1 MPSYWTHLAFAHD
14 ASREIF
20 TLIPKGYR
28 GELISAIAAQPH
40 LFCSGTQGPD
50 PFLFYLPVYLGKD
63 KLPTILHTQKTPQLL
78 SSMLRRAY
86 QMKGEQRIMALSY
99 TAGFLAH
106 YALDSHAHAYV
117 YSKTGADGGA
127 DSFCNH
133 NALESDL
140 NGLSIRRSFH
150 RTAREMPPPRGYEL
164 SASERSVVSSLYAY
178 LLRNLYGLDCT
189 EKEVRHAILSAR
201 TCYRILYDPTSRK
214 GKLTR
219 RIEAHLA
226 RPYLSPIFL
235 GESHYYDDPANLSHS
250 PWKNPFTGEVS
261 TADFFSLYD
270 LALEHY
276 IPLICALDAMG
287 AADPMQTKA
296 ILQTFA
302 TTDFKGEPIQS

>member
-14 ASREIF
+14 ASREF
-20 TLIPKGYR
+20 FSLIPKAYR
-28 GELISAIAAQPH
+28 GELINAVAAQPH

-50 PFLFYLPVYLGKD
+50 PFLFYLPVYLGGD

-78 SSMLRRAY
+78 CALLRRAY
-86 QMKGEQRIMALSY
+86 QMRGERRTMALSY
-99 TAGFLAH
+99 AAGFLAH
-106 YALDSHAHAYV
+106 YALDSHAHAFV
-117 YSKTGADGGA
+117 YSKTGVDNGA

-140 NGLSIRRSFH
+140 NRLAIRRSFGKS
-150 RTAREMPPPRGYEL
+150 ACEMPPPRGYEL
-164 SASERSVVSSLYAY
+164 SAEERTVVSALYSY
-178 LLRNLYGLDCT
+178 LLTHLYGLSCSPA
-189 EKEVRHAILSAR
+189 EVNRALLSAR

-214 GKLTR
+214 GGLTR
-219 RIEAHLA
+219 RVEEHLR

-235 GESHYYDDPANLSHS
+235 GESHYYKDPANMAHR

-276 IPLICALDAMG
+276 IPLICALDAIG
-287 AADPMQTKA
+287 SAKPQEIERILYAFAA
-296 ILQTFA
+296 
-302 TTDFKGEPIQS
+302 TDFKGDPIQS

>member
-14 ASREIF
+14 ASKEIF
-20 TLIPKGYR
+20 TLIPPNYR
-28 GELISAIAAQPH
+28 GELISAIAARPH

-50 PFLFYLPVYLGKD
+50 PFLFYLPVYLGGD

-78 SSMLRRAY
+78 SALLSLAY
-86 QMKGEQRIMALSY
+86 QMKGERRVMALSY
-99 TAGFLAH
+99 AAGFLAH
-106 YALDSHAHAYV
+106 YALDSHTHAFV
-117 YSKTGADGGA
+117 YSKTGVDGGA

-140 NGLSIRRSFH
+140 NRLAIRRSFH
-150 RTAREMPPPRGYEL
+150 KTAREMPPPRGYEL
-164 SASERSVVSSLYAY
+164 STEERSVVSTLYAH
-178 LLRNLYGLDCT
+178 LLTGLYGLDCT
-189 EKEVRHAILSAR
+189 AKEVNHAILSAR

-219 RIEAHLA
+219 RIEGLLS

-235 GESHYYDDPANLSHS
+235 GESHYYDDPANEAHL
-250 PWKNPFTGEVS
+250 PWENPFTGERS

-287 AADPMQTKA
+287 AADPTQTKR
-296 ILQTFA
+296 ILYAFA
-302 TTDFKGEPIQS
+302 TTDFKGEPI